1 MKTDIYA
8 LTGGMGCGKST
19 VGEFLKK
26 YPDIYLFDSDEVAK
40 EIIFETKNLEKIKS
54 IFGEEVVINGKIDK
68 QRLAKIVFADNQKK
82 EELESFVHPQVW
94 EKLAEARQKSTDE
107 KIFIVESAILYE
119 IGKEKDISKV
129 IVVTCNKEEQI
140 KRIKARNGWS
150 DEQIE
155 ERLRHQLPNKVK
167 ENKGLVVIN
176 NNDSIEELKQKTEV
190 LYSYIKMRKTSKLI
204 L

>member
-1 MKTDIYA
+1 
-8 LTGGMGCGKST
+8 MGCGKST